1 MKKVKITRI
10 SAAIKRRKKI
20 RSNLKSSMDALIFAM
35 IKAADAN
42 RLNYS
47 KSIFKIYEK
56 MGKEVMKLEEWLR
69 KVEPRIKY
77 TRYVE
82 LMRREI
88 EIAKK
93 KKEIS
98 ERRAEA
104 LLKLLSNK

>member
-1 MKKVKITRI
+1 MKKVKITRV
-10 SAAIKRRKKI
+10 SAAIRRRKNI
-20 RSNLKSSMDALIFAM
+20 RNNLKSSMDALIFAM
-35 IKAADAN
+35 IKAANAN

-47 KSIFKIYEK
+47 KSVFKIYEK

-69 KVEPRIKY
+69 RVEPRIKY

-88 EIAKK
+88 EIARK

-98 ERRAEA
+98 ESKAEA
-104 LLKLLSNK
+104 LLKLLASQ